1 MSPAYAPPFHD
12 LSETG
17 PGVRSATLK
26 GFTAEVLERDSFPE
40 QAPNVIAKSTT
51 TAVEKRLKRFI

>member
-1 MSPAYAPPFHD
+1 
-12 LSETG
+12 
-17 PGVRSATLK
+17 LK
-26 GFTAEVLERDSFPE
+26 GFTAEVPERDSFPE